1 MGDPRTLRCII
12 RCAVRQV
19 YEGAFGRERQG
30 RGPASERKTVAA
42 AVSLDELSLLLYC
55 CIFRLNVQKF
65 FIQRFRVSPRPLL
78 VLRKISARQS
88 KASKHVRTLQIQRPY
103 QMALLEEYEVNDRLD
118 QSPLE
123 LAFCSHTRLGVAG
136 VVNAAH
142 RVEGRSIVDFRGMD
156 ILNQWV
162 DLNSLARIV
171 AYVSSSRMCPHR
183 RTAALSPI
191 VTDEEHMPAARCVV
205 LVQICFFGELVYA
218 EIGDRGILVLMF
230 ACSILN
236 KVAQTV
242 LLP

>member
-1 MGDPRTLRCII
+1 MSGPRTLRCII

-55 CIFRLNVQKF
+55 CIFCLDVQKF
-65 FIQRFRVSPRPLL
+65 FIQRSRVSPRHLL
-78 VLRKISARQS
+78 VLRKVPARQS
-88 KASKHVRTLQIQRPY
+88 KASEHVRTLQIQRPY
-103 QMALLEEYEVNDRLD
+103 QLALLEEYEVNDRLD
-118 QSPLE
+118 QGPLE
-123 LAFCSHTRLGVAG
+123 LAFDSHARLRVAG

-142 RVEGRSIVDFRGMD
+142 RVEGRSVVDLGGLD
-156 ILNQWV
+156 VLNQWI
-162 DLNSLARIV
+162 DLNSLTRIV
-171 AYVSSSRMCPHR
+171 AYVSTSRMCPR
-183 RTAALSPI
+183 RPTAALSPI

-205 LVQICFFGELVYA
+205 LVQICFVGELVYA

-230 ACSILN
+230 ASSILN